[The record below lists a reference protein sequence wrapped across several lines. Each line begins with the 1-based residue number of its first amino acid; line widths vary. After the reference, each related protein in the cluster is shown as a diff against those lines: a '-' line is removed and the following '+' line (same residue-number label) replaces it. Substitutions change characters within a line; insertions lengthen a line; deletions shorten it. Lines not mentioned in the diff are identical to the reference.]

1 MHDLILP
8 VQRAHQALMTI
19 NKEST
24 GKLYSLNSNLP
35 VNVYGVLSFLY
46 MDRISTKWFN
56 DVRNRFL
63 TIAAIAVIGMT
74 TASCQLLID
83 NRKTGKTSVVVVP
96 TDEWDTLRGQ
106 QMRPGIARD
115 IAKEMAISI
124 SDELRSNQ
132 SAIATTTPVV
142 DTPSEDIVLPVKHSA
157 PTPIDGS
164 KIIQFSNRTNSQLAG
179 CSSIG
184 IIEVLHTGTI
194 DDAIIILKN
203 EAYRL
208 NTNILVPLSMNQTD
222 ADPIASPNI
231 QIEAR
236 MMKCPLKLA
245 RGN

>member
-8 VQRAHQALMTI
+8 PQRAHQALMTI

-96 TDEWDTLRGQ
+96 T
-106 QMRPGIARD
+106 
-115 IAKEMAISI
+115 
-124 SDELRSNQ
+124 RS
-132 SAIATTTPVV
+132 
-142 DTPSEDIVLPVKHSA
+142 E
-157 PTPIDGS
+157 
-164 KIIQFSNRTNSQLAG
+164 
-179 CSSIG
+179 
-184 IIEVLHTGTI
+184 
-194 DDAIIILKN
+194 
-203 EAYRL
+203 
-208 NTNILVPLSMNQTD
+208 
-222 ADPIASPNI
+222 
-231 QIEAR
+231 
-236 MMKCPLKLA
+236 
-245 RGN
+245 

>member
-8 VQRAHQALMTI
+8 AQRAHQALMTI

-96 TDEWDTLRGQ
+96 TDEWDTLRSR
-106 QMRPGIARD
+106 QMRPDIERD

-132 SAIATTTPVV
+132 SANAATTPVV
-142 DTPSEDIVLPVKHSA
+142 DTPAEDIVLPVKHSA

-164 KIIQFSNRTNSQLAG
+164 QIIQFSNRTNSQLAG

-184 IIEVLHTGTI
+184 IIEVLHSGTI
-194 DDAIIILKN
+194 NDALIILKN

-208 NTNILVPLSMNQTD
+208 NTNSLVPLTRNQTD
-222 ADPIASPNI
+222 DDPIASPNI